1 MAPVIEV
8 NRVSKKFRLGDYH
21 ASLRELVPALA
32 KRFVRRAT
40 EGRLERQE
48 FWALREVDFKIEQ
61 GDTVAIIGHN
71 GAGKSTMLKHLTGVL
86 LPTEGQIITRGRVSA
101 LIEVAAGF
109 HPMLTGRENIF
120 LNGVILGMSIKEI
133 RRKFDEIVAFSGLEE
148 FLDTPVRRYSSGMY
162 ARLGFSVAAHLDPEI
177 LLIDEVLSVGDY
189 SFQHKGI
196 EKMKSI
202 AASGATVMFVSHNM
216 RSVQALC
223 RRALMLDHGRL
234 VMDGPT
240 DDVTKGYLDAG
251 RARLALEHDPESP
264 CVVENVTLTRA
275 SGPTAVLE
283 SGEAFTVEGT
293 VRFLRDCR
301 ESDILIVIYDAAR
314 VQASNVSLRRLGW
327 DNANFSAGQSVHFK
341 LSGEA
346 HLVAGGYEIMVS
358 VRDLARSR
366 EIAAMGTPIMFL
378 VQATSGVRGVANVR
392 PKIESISVEGTTADP
407 VAGGPKRLAQAGNAA

>member
-1 MAPVIEV
+1 
-8 NRVSKKFRLGDYH
+8 
-21 ASLRELVPALA
+21 
-32 KRFVRRAT
+32 
-40 EGRLERQE
+40 
-48 FWALREVDFKIEQ
+48 
-61 GDTVAIIGHN
+61 
-71 GAGKSTMLKHLTGVL
+71 
-86 LPTEGQIITRGRVSA
+86 
-101 LIEVAAGF
+101 
-109 HPMLTGRENIF
+109 
-120 LNGVILGMSIKEI
+120 
-133 RRKFDEIVAFSGLEE
+133 
-148 FLDTPVRRYSSGMY
+148 
-162 ARLGFSVAAHLDPEI
+162 
-177 LLIDEVLSVGDY
+177 
-189 SFQHKGI
+189 
-196 EKMKSI
+196 
-202 AASGATVMFVSHNM
+202 M

-407 VAGGPKRLAQAGNAA
+407 VAGGPKRLAQAGSAA